1 MRTDGTLNAMALS
14 TPTWKARQL
23 QEAVEAIPTLQQ
35 QRGDVISARV
45 DERLRVLYQSEDI
58 ATPIEHLLAS

>member
-1 MRTDGTLNAMALS
+1 MRTDGILNAMAVSNPDLEGAAA
-14 TPTWKARQL
+14 PG
-23 QEAVEAIPTLQQ
+23 AVEAIPTLQQ

-45 DERLRVLYQSEDI
+45 YERLRVLDQSEDI